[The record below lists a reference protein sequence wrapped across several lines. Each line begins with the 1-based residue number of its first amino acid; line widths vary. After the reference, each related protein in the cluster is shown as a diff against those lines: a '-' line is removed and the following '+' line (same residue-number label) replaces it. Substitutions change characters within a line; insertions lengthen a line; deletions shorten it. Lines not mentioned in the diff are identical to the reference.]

1 MHEHIV
7 SAYQDELTSL
17 DRHIAKMGGLCEMLL
32 ARGFD
37 ALEKRD
43 PGLAR
48 EVIELDKQVDELQRR
63 LEENA
68 VLMIARRQPMAND
81 LRQIMA
87 SLRVANEL
95 ERIGD
100 LSKNIAKRG
109 AAIADQAYPRQLVSG
124 LSHMVEQT
132 LHQLKQVLDAYAERD
147 ADAAVRVWES
157 DGQIDA
163 TYNSVFRE
171 LLTYMM
177 EDPRNISH
185 CTHLL
190 FGAKNVERIGDH
202 ATNIAENV
210 VFLVR
215 GTPLVDE
222 RPKADTTSSTIV
234 LHT

>member
-1 MHEHIV
+1 MPDHTV
-7 SAYQDELTSL
+7 TAYNDELRAL
-17 DRHIAKMGGLCEMLL
+17 DHHIAKMGGHCELMLG
-32 ARGFD
+32 RSFD

-43 PGLAR
+43 PAIAH
-48 EVIELDKQVDELQRR
+48 EVIELDSEVDELQRVV
-63 LEENA
+63 EEQA
-68 VLMIARRQPMAND
+68 VIIIAKRQPMAND

-100 LSKNIAKRG
+100 LSKNIAKR
-109 AAIADQAYPRQLVSG
+109 AAVIADQSYPRQLVSG
-124 LSHMVEQT
+124 LRHMVELT
-132 LHQLKQVLDAYAERD
+132 LEQLNKVLDAYAARD
-147 ADAAVRVWES
+147 ADAAVRVWRN
-157 DGQIDA
+157 DAQIDS

-215 GTPLVDE
+215 GTQLKDE
-222 RPKADTTSSTIV
+222 RPKNDTTSSTIIG
-234 LHT
+234 HS